1 MPRLLALA
9 GLSAR
14 MLAEAAR
21 EGGFRAVALDLFGD
35 ADTRRA
41 AEAWLPIGDP
51 TRLAIDRDAL
61 FAALRGLRAQGA
73 SGWIAGSG
81 FEADSGVLA
90 AGARLL
96 PLIGNAAEVVAAV
109 RDPANFFSRLRA
121 LGIPHPETCLAPP
134 PVAAGWLRKNAGSC
148 GGREVSPV
156 DQAVLAEVSGVPSDS
171 TFHPGNGGIHYQR
184 LAPGHP
190 MSVLFLADGRRS
202 RVLGVNRQIVRR
214 LGRQP
219 FVFRGCIGPL
229 PVARVVR
236 AALQGIVDA
245 LTADFGLRGLN
256 GLDFL
261 LDGERIAVLE
271 LNPRPPASIALYPD
285 ALPGGLIRAHL
296 AASLDQRL
304 PAAAGMGARASGG
317 WRAEA
322 PTVRARVRA
331 TVRGIEVVFARAHH
345 RIDAAAAD
353 ALARQSWCH
362 DLPQHGSSIP
372 RAAPLCTV
380 SAAGSSAAEVQAL
393 LLQRRRQIPF
403 LLEQH
408 DESNRTFPPEP
419 GVSGQHVLECQ

>member
-1 MPRLLALA
+1 MSRILLAFA
-9 GLSAR
+9 GLSVR

-21 EGGFRAVALDLFGD
+21 EGGFRALALDLFGD

-51 TRLAIDRDAL
+51 ARMAIDPDAL

-73 SGWIAGSG
+73 SGWIAASG

-90 AGARLL
+90 AAARLL
-96 PLIGNAAEVVAAV
+96 PLIGNPAEVVAAV
-109 RDPANFFSRLRA
+109 RDPANFFSRLKA
-121 LGIPHPETCLAPP
+121 LGIPHPETRFAPP
-134 PVAAGWLRKNAGSC
+134 SVAAGWLRKDAGSS

-156 DQAVLAEVSGVPSDS
+156 DQAAPAGASEVARVANTNTSANA
-171 TFHPGNGGIHYQR
+171 GNGGIHYQR
-184 LAPGHP
+184 LAPGEP
-190 MSVLFLADGRRS
+190 MSVLFLANGRRS
-202 RVLGVNRQIVRR
+202 RVLGVNRQIVRC

-229 PVARVVR
+229 PVALVVR
-236 AALQGIVDA
+236 DALQGIVDA
-245 LTADFGLRGLN
+245 LAAEFGLRGLN

-261 LDGERIAVLE
+261 LDGERLAVLE

-296 AASLDQRL
+296 AASLAQRL
-304 PAAAGMGARASGG
+304 PAEPAMGGRGRGGRAAGA
-317 WRAEA
+317 
-322 PTVRARVRA
+322 A
-331 TVRGIEVVFARAHH
+331 TVRGFEVVFARKHH
-345 RIDAAAAD
+345 RIDAAAAV
-353 ALARQSWCH
+353 ALARLSWCH

-380 SAAGSSAAEVQAL
+380 SAAGSSATEVQAL

-408 DESNRTFPPEP
+408 DESSRTFPPEP
-419 GVSGQHVLECQ
+419 GVTGQHVLECQ

>member
-1 MPRLLALA
+1 MSRLIALA

-21 EGGFRAVALDLFGD
+21 DGGLRAVALDLFGD
-35 ADTRRA
+35 VDTRRA
-41 AEAWLPIGDP
+41 AESWLPIGDP
-51 TRLAIDRDAL
+51 ARLAIDRDAL
-61 FAALRGLRAQGA
+61 FAALRSQRAQGA

-81 FEADSGVLA
+81 FEADIGVLA

-96 PLIGNAAEVVAAV
+96 PLIGNTAEVVAAV
-109 RDPANFFSRLRA
+109 RDPAKFFRRLAA
-121 LGIPHPETCLAPP
+121 LGIPHPETRLAL
-134 PVAAGWLRKNAGSC
+134 PVAAAGWLRKNAGSS
-148 GGREVSPV
+148 GGRAVGPV
-156 DQAVLAEVSGVPSDS
+156 EHGVPPGAGQTPSD
-171 TFHPGNGGIHYQR
+171 GDADGDGDDGGIHYQR
-184 LAPGHP
+184 LAPGRP

-229 PVARVVR
+229 PVPPVLRD
-236 AALQGIVDA
+236 ALHGIVDA

-261 LDGERIAVLE
+261 LDGERLAVLE

-296 AASLDQRL
+296 AASLDQGL
-304 PAAAGMGARASGG
+304 PAAAGNGA
-317 WRAEA
+317 A
-322 PTVRARVRA
+322 PSAGQAAQVS
-331 TVRGIEVVFARAHH
+331 TVRGIEVVFADRHY

-353 ALARQSWCH
+353 VLARQPWCH
-362 DLPQHGSSIP
+362 DLPQHGSCVP
-372 RAAPLCTV
+372 PAVPLCTV
-380 SAAGSSAAEVQAL
+380 SAAGGTETEVQAL
-393 LLQRRRQIPF
+393 LRQRRRQITL

-408 DESNRTFPPEP
+408 DESSRTFPPEP
-419 GVSGQHVLECQ
+419 GVAGQHVLECQ